1 MPTIP
6 CPDCGRECSTEAAA
20 CPNCGRPCKKVDTE
34 KSSPVVDVLFYGSLS
49 ALAVTAIVLGVWW
62 SGGFD
67 RWLNRIESEDS
78 SAQAASS
85 AMSQPTKQS
94 TPSRASVV
102 SPQALAAAQDAM
114 KALRKLDAAT
124 QVGVNFV
131 NYQPLVID
139 ARAKVDEAVSLL
151 PIEQLKSE
159 LRSAIDAYADA
170 ASAWNDALT
179 SEHLIIS
186 QPPGDSLARKYGLNG
201 APLYT
206 GSDIIIVPRGT
217 ALTTMWRAG
226 RAHIDRA
233 SSLLNQYPPSPSETN

>member
-1 MPTIP
+1 
-6 CPDCGRECSTEAAA
+6 
-20 CPNCGRPCKKVDTE
+20 
-34 KSSPVVDVLFYGSLS
+34 VDVLFYGSLS
-49 ALAVTAIVLGVWW
+49 ALGIAVVVLGVWW
-62 SGGFD
+62 AGGFD
-67 RWLNRIESEDS
+67 KWLNRSESEDS
-78 SAQAASS
+78 PAQAVSS
-85 AMSQPTKQS
+85 TTPQPTKQS
-94 TPSRASVV
+94 APSRSSVV

-139 ARAKVDEAVSLL
+139 ARAKVDEAVSVL

-201 APLYT
+201 APLYG
-206 GSDIIIVPRGT
+206 GSDIIIVPRAV

-226 RAHIDRA
+226 RAHIDRV
-233 SSLLNQYPPSPSETN
+233 SSLLNQYQLSPSETN